1 MCHQVSTH
9 SCSFLQYPNQT
20 KSLWNWARDGFF
32 QKDDV
37 QVDTDTERERELYLA
52 GGVQKGWQPVAQS
65 PEKQTSSHEWS
76 QWWPYLA
83 AVEAAVA
90 FVAGPV
96 LLSRRSFFLLH
107 HHSCHQFSS
116 HSLISPFLVH
126 PATADKQKK
135 RSEHFVSHQ
144 RKEGS
149 KQPTSSYTGKC
160 TGKKERRAKNPENQ
174 LGRDQ
179 RVELQE
185 WRHWGK
191 HCSTTAIACT
201 PMPSWVPAAAAAA
214 ASSSSPAAA
223 AAVVADVGGDWL
235 ALPPPGGWKHRP
247 PPLPPKGSAALPS
260 SLSLVPWF

>member
-1 MCHQVSTH
+1 MFLEATQRLNWSCCWLALKRHAYNTGNQFYVAAGANTWRMHPLMFMHMISECSTWCQMWLFME
-9 SCSFLQYPNQT
+9 STCKTESKGWVFPEG
-20 KSLWNWARDGFF
+20 WCEGRERER
-32 QKDDV
+32 
-37 QVDTDTERERELYLA
+37 ERERELYLA

-90 FVAGPV
+90 FVAGPL

-126 PATADKQKK
+126 P
-135 RSEHFVSHQ
+135 
-144 RKEGS
+144 
-149 KQPTSSYTGKC
+149 
-160 TGKKERRAKNPENQ
+160 
-174 LGRDQ
+174 GRDQ
-179 RVELQE
+179 RVELQA

-201 PMPSWVPAAAAAA
+201 PMPSWVPAAA

-235 ALPPPGGWKHRP
+235 ALPPPGGWRHRP
-247 PPLPPKGSAALPS
+247 SPLPPKGSAALPS

>member
-1 MCHQVSTH
+1 LSLVFQPFPNLSFSCASCNST
-9 SCSFLQYPNQT
+9 N
-20 KSLWNWARDGFF
+20 
-32 QKDDV
+32 
-37 QVDTDTERERELYLA
+37 
-52 GGVQKGWQPVAQS
+52 
-65 PEKQTSSHEWS
+65 
-76 QWWPYLA
+76 
-83 AVEAAVA
+83 
-90 FVAGPV
+90 
-96 LLSRRSFFLLH
+96 
-107 HHSCHQFSS
+107 
-116 HSLISPFLVH
+116 
-126 PATADKQKK
+126 KQKK
-135 RSEHFVSHQ
+135 CAFCQSP
-144 RKEGS
+144 KEGRKRAS

-174 LGRDQ
+174 PGRDQ

-201 PMPSWVPAAAAAA
+201 PMPSWVPVAA

-235 ALPPPGGWKHRP
+235 ALPPPGGWRHRP